1 MMRKRVLGL
10 MLICIIFVLAACDK
24 TGNEDSKTEEQE
36 KSNTTS
42 EEKIED
48 KSAVPPVEEAAEE
61 KKETDESV
69 AEESEEMP
77 ESETVKV
84 YYSNADATAFVSEEV
99 QVENLTPEEVL
110 RVLADKGVVTADIEI
125 LSFKETE
132 ADGKP
137 ALEIDFNKAF
147 GDYVSSM
154 GTTGEYYIIGGIC
167 NTFLA
172 TYGCERIKFTVE
184 GNVLTTGH
192 AEYPGYLSMF
202 S

>member
-10 MLICIIFVLAACDK
+10 ILVCIVFLLAACGK
-24 TGNEDSKTEEQE
+24 TGNEASKAEEQE

-42 EEKIED
+42 EEKVDD
-48 KSAVPPVEEAAEE
+48 KSAVSVEEGITDE
-61 KKETDESV
+61 KKEADESISEG
-69 AEESEEMP
+69 AEEMP
-77 ESETVKV
+77 EPVTVKV

-110 RVLADKGVVTADIEI
+110 RVLVDKGVVTADVEI

-137 ALEIDFNKAF
+137 ALEIDFNRAF
-147 GDYVSSM
+147 GDYVSGM
-154 GTTGEYYIIGGIC
+154 GTTGEYYILGGLC
-167 NTFLA
+167 NTFLE